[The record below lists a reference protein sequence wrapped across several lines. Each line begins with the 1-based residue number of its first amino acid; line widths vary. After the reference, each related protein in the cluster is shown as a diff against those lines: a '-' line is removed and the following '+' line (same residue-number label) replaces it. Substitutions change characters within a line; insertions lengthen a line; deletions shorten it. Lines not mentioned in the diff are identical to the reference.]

1 MKDSPLRMCL
11 IWRMKGDGTGRSR
24 DNWDTVHPLWRIP
37 MEYSSKWGMD
47 PSLRDKGTGLVS
59 LVLPHVPAEHRLLP
73 REAANPGH
81 AEAAVRAE
89 HGSGT
94 VIHCG
99 DTGPA
104 HRGRGW

>member
-1 MKDSPLRMCL
+1 
-11 IWRMKGDGTGRSR
+11 
-24 DNWDTVHPLWRIP
+24 

-47 PSLRDKGTGLVS
+47 PSLRDKGPGLVA

-73 REAANPGH
+73 HEAANPGH

-94 VIHCG
+94 VIHCVSKLCLPPSLLCLRLG
-99 DTGPA
+99 LWIQPCARLGTCA
-104 HRGRGW
+104 I